1 MLMPEIAQTGV
12 IINLIT
18 HNPKSD
24 DVTLVLVETEVW
36 GDGERLD
43 TLRTKLD
50 AYIKFVTSGQFS
62 RDYPQL
68 AGKRVRFR
76 IDCHHP
82 LGVKEVAFLYKY
94 RTEELETRGILLDIH
109 EVGVRSFLKRTFRKK
124 Y

>member
-1 MLMPEIAQTGV
+1 MILSMALATVNYQ
-12 IINLIT
+12 
-18 HNPKSD
+18 HA
-24 DVTLVLVETEVW
+24 
-36 GDGERLD
+36 
-43 TLRTKLD
+43 D
-50 AYIKFVTSGQFS
+50 AYRAFAASLQ
-62 RDYPQL
+62 PQL

-94 RTEELETRGILLDIH
+94 RTEELETRGIMLDIH

>member
-1 MLMPEIAQTGV
+1 MPESVQTAV
-12 IINLIT
+12 VINLIT
-18 HNPKSD
+18 HNPKTD
-24 DVTLVLVETEVW
+24 DVTLVLVETEPW
-36 GDGERLD
+36 GPDGDHHD
-43 TLRTKLD
+43 TLRAKLD
-50 AYIKFVTSGQFS
+50 AYVRFVTSGQFG

-82 LGVKEVAFLYKY
+82 VGVKEVAFLYRY
-94 RTEELETRGILLDIH
+94 RSEELETRGIVLDMH